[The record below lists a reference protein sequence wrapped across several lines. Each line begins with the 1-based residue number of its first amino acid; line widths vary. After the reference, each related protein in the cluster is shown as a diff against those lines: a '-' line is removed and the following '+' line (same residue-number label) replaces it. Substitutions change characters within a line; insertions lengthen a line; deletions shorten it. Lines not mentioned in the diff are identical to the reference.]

1 MKRNEVSKYL
11 DINEDFQYSINIE
24 YDLGD
29 VNKVKSFIPTSSSI
43 EIIEEIV
50 LSTINS
56 SSDRARVLIGP
67 YGKGKSHLILV
78 ILSLLM
84 YKDKSMFDRLLT
96 YIKDYNEE
104 LFKFIVDYI
113 NSDKK
118 LLPVIIPGNSSS
130 LSQSF
135 LLAMQKTLEA
145 FNLND
150 LIPSTHFDYVINT
163 ISNWKKN
170 YKETYKKFKNE
181 LNESVT
187 TYINRLQNYDY
198 EAYNLFEELYPTLT
212 SGGEF
217 NPFNVIDVIGLYED
231 VTKKL
236 KDRGYDGIYVI
247 YDEFSKFLEADITKI
262 NTVDIRLL
270 QDFAEKCNR
279 SQESQMHILLI
290 SHKDISNYI
299 DKLPKRKVDGWR
311 GVSERFSKIEM
322 QNEFAQI
329 YKIISTVI
337 GQDRTYFDGF
347 FSEYSAE
354 FNNLFNA
361 YSGEGVFSDLD
372 ENYITN
378 IVYNCYP
385 MHPITTFILPRLS
398 EKVAQNERT
407 LFTFLSSKKKNTL
420 FDFVS
425 HSTDKFP
432 IITPDCLYDYFEPV
446 IKNES
451 YKSETYQIWKTTN
464 NILRKL
470 KQSQYN
476 ELGARIIKAIS
487 VIYIVNQFERL
498 SPTPEA
504 ITDIFAN
511 SGIDAIDITRTISDL
526 RDKEYVVY
534 QFKSN
539 KNLRLTD
546 KFSSDTEKEIKRNIE
561 SLKATLDVKSVLNQF
576 NPQKYLYPTGYN
588 DNHEITRYFKFNF
601 ISEDELL
608 EVNDWN
614 TKLNDSEV
622 AGMIYGVVLES
633 EDHRHT
639 VIEKISKI
647 DFDRIMFIV
656 PDVTVNVASDCLEY
670 EAISKLRHENE
681 DDEALEEELSLRIED
696 NELVL
701 SSFVS
706 LFLMPE
712 MRHAQYFYRGK
723 KLQIFRKQ
731 QISELLS
738 DICNQIYTLTPI
750 IRNET
755 INKNRLN
762 KAAIGAV
769 SKVVDALLATQL
781 KPNLGLV
788 GYGPEVSA
796 MRSVLL
802 NTGLIKD
809 IDSNPKLI
817 VNDDRN
823 DLYQNVLSEINEFF
837 KNADNAN
844 FEGLYNIL
852 TSSEH
857 HIGLK
862 KGVIPIFIAVILHSI
877 KQHIVIH
884 KGNTEMELGSQLI
897 IAINENP
904 SEYTVTLENWNAE
917 KEAYIT
923 RLEKIFSEYVVLEEK
938 EANNFMYIARAMQ
951 RWLAALPKYS
961 KEMKTLYSG
970 DSIGSERI
978 KFLNALKKPEINAHK
993 FLFHDI
999 VKIFGLTGFNGTV
1012 VDNVENTKKIF
1023 DDGIQDLIDG
1033 LIHEIYNVF
1042 HYNQPK
1048 GATLNSIMLD
1058 WYENLSDESKSHLYS
1073 NGENKIL
1080 SIIEY
1085 STNDNTAFIQRMA
1098 KGLTGLNIQDW
1109 SKNTISD
1116 FVKAL
1121 EDFKKIIEDQS
1132 ASGNVS
1138 TSNSYKIT
1146 FVDDDGNE
1154 KIKSF
1159 EKSEYSNRA
1168 KLLYNEITDA
1178 IDSMGQAINENEKRQ
1193 ILMDILEDLCK

>member
-1 MKRNEVSKYL
+1 MKRNEVSRHL
-11 DINEDFQYSINIE
+11 DINEGFQYSINIE

-29 VNKVKSFIPTSSSI
+29 TNKVRNFIPTLSSI
-43 EIIEEIV
+43 DIIEEIM
-50 LSTINS
+50 LSTIS
-56 SSDRARVLIGP
+56 SSNNRARVLIGP

-84 YKDKSMFDRLLT
+84 YKDKNMFDRVLT
-96 YIKDYNEE
+96 YIKNYNEE
-104 LFKFIVDYI
+104 LFRFVTEYI

-118 LLPVIIPGNSSS
+118 LLPIIIPGNSSS

-135 LLAMQKTLEA
+135 LLAMQKSLENS
-145 FNLND
+145 NLND
-150 LIPSTHFDYVINT
+150 LVPNTHFDYVIDT
-163 ISNWKKN
+163 IKNWKNN
-170 YKETYKKFKNE
+170 YQTTYKKFKNE
-181 LNESVT
+181 LNEPIT
-187 TYINRLQNYDY
+187 TYIDRLKNYDY
-198 EAYNLFEELYPTLT
+198 EAYNLFEELYPVLT

-217 NPFNVIDVIGLYED
+217 NPFNVINVIDLYED
-231 VTKKL
+231 VTIKL
-236 KDRGYDGIYVI
+236 KDRGYDGIFVV

-279 SQESQMHILLI
+279 SQEAQMHILLI

-311 GVSERFSKIEM
+311 GVSERFTRIEM
-322 QNEFAQI
+322 QNESSQI
-329 YKIISTVI
+329 YSIISTVI
-337 GQDRTYFDGF
+337 GQDKAFFDEF
-347 FSEYSAE
+347 FDKYSSEFKNMYD
-354 FNNLFNA
+354 A
-361 YSGEGVFSDLD
+361 YSNGDIFSDLD
-372 ENYITN
+372 ENKIEN
-378 IVYNCYP
+378 IIYGCYP

-407 LFTFLSSKKKNTL
+407 LFTFLSSKNKNSL

-425 HSTDKFP
+425 RSTDKLP

-451 YKSETYQIWKTTN
+451 YKSDTYKIWKTAN

-470 KQSQYN
+470 AQSKYN
-476 ELGARIIKAIS
+476 NLGSRIIKIIAI
-487 VIYIVNQFERL
+487 IYIVDQFEIL

-511 SGIDAIDITRTISDL
+511 CGMDAINITHTISDL

-546 KFSSDTEKEIKRNIE
+546 KFSSNIDKEIKRNME
-561 SLKATLDVKSVLNQF
+561 LLKPTLDIKTVLNRF
-576 NPQKYLYPTGYN
+576 NTQKYLYPVGYN
-588 DNHEITRYFKFNF
+588 DDHEIIRHFNFNF
-601 ISEDELL
+601 ISDNELL

-614 TKLNDSEV
+614 TKLSESDA
-622 AGMIYGVVLES
+622 AGAIYGVILES
-633 EDHRHT
+633 AENKKA
-639 VIEKISKI
+639 VIDKISTV
-647 DFDRIMFIV
+647 DFDRVLFVVLDV
-656 PDVTVNVASDCLEY
+656 PMDISADCLEY
-670 EAISKLRHENE
+670 EVISRLRLENE
-681 DDEALEEELSLRIED
+681 DDEAIEEELSLRIED

-706 LFLMPE
+706 MFLMPE
-712 MRHAQYFYRGK
+712 MRHAQYFYRGDK
-723 KLQIFRKQ
+723 IKIFRKQ
-731 QISELLS
+731 QISELLT
-738 DICNQIYTLTPI
+738 DICNRMYTLTPI
-750 IRNET
+750 ICNEL
-755 INKNRLN
+755 INKNRLTKIAVN
-762 KAAIGAV
+762 TV
-769 SKVVDALLATQL
+769 SKIVDALLSTQL
-781 KPNLGLV
+781 KPNLGFV

-796 MRSVLL
+796 TRSILL
-802 NTGLIKD
+802 NTGLLRD

-817 VNDDRN
+817 VNDNRD
-823 DLYQNVLSEINEFF
+823 DLCQNVLSEINTFF
-837 KNADNAN
+837 RGADNSN
-844 FEGLYNIL
+844 FADLYDIL
-852 TSSEH
+852 ISPEY

-862 KGVIPIFIAVILHSI
+862 KGVIPVFIAVILHSI

-904 SEYTVTLENWNAE
+904 AEYTVTLENWDEE
-917 KEAYIT
+917 KEAYIA
-923 RLEKIFSEYVVLEEK
+923 RLEKIFSEYVVDEEK

-970 DSIGSERI
+970 DSIGIERI

-993 FLFHDI
+993 FLFNDVI
-999 VKIFGLTGFNGTV
+999 KIFGMAGFNGTV

-1033 LIHEIYNVF
+1033 LIHEMYNLF
-1042 HYNQPK
+1042 YDNQPK
-1048 GATLNSIMLD
+1048 GATLNSVMLD
-1058 WYENLSDESKSHLYS
+1058 WYESLSDESKSHLYS

-1080 SIIEY
+1080 SIIEC

-1109 SKNTISD
+1109 SENTISD

-1121 EDFKKIIEDQS
+1121 EEFKKVIENQS
-1132 ASGNVS
+1132 ASGSVS